1 MQSSHNEREIQMRKY
16 ISVNTST
23 NDEGGLNINVDVID
37 DMTMVWSWGSA
48 VGYIESSDLDD
59 LYTPASVVVQQLTG
73 ECDEDLVDNLA
84 GAFRKILTP
93 RPTVSINGEHF
104 A

>member
-1 MQSSHNEREIQMRKY
+1 MRKY

-37 DMTMVWSWGSA
+37 DMMGGVSWGSA

-59 LYTPASVVVQQLTG
+59 LDTPARLMIQQLTG
-73 ECDEDLVDNLA
+73 EQDEELIENLA
-84 GAFRKILTP
+84 DAFAKILTP
-93 RPTVSINGEHF
+93 RPTVSINGERF